1 MPVSSTPSESFVRA
15 NRIIAL
21 LGALA
26 TCCLFAATPARAAG
40 SPMEDAD
47 LLARTQAAGPAYL
60 AANAKKPGVKTTA
73 SGLQYRVLRE
83 GKGARPTAA
92 DAVTV
97 HYRGT
102 LVDGSEFDSSYQRGE
117 PITFPLSRVIK
128 GWTEGLQLMQVG
140 AKYELVIPPE
150 LAYGDRGPLARQALV
165 FEVELLDVGVNGD
178 TSK

>member
-1 MPVSSTPSESFVRA
+1 MRA

-21 LGALA
+21 LSAWAACSLLLA
-26 TCCLFAATPARAAG
+26 APSRAAD
-40 SPMEDAD
+40 SPLENPEV
-47 LLARTQAAGPAYL
+47 LAKAQAAGPAYL

-102 LVDGSEFDSSYQRGE
+102 LVDGAEFDSSYQRGE

-140 AKYELVIPPE
+140 SKYELVIPPE
-150 LAYGDRGPLARQALV
+150 LAYGDRGPLAQQVLV

-178 TSK
+178 ISK

>member
-1 MPVSSTPSESFVRA
+1 MRA

-21 LGALA
+21 LSAWVA
-26 TCCLFAATPARAAG
+26 CCLLAAVPSRAAD
-40 SPMEDAD
+40 SPLENPEV
-47 LLARTQAAGPAYL
+47 LAKAQAAGPAYL

-73 SGLQYRVLRE
+73 SGLQYRVLRA
-83 GKGARPTAA
+83 GKGAKPTAA

-102 LVDGSEFDSSYQRGE
+102 LVDGAEFDSSYQRGE

-140 AKYELVIPPE
+140 SKYELVIPPE
-150 LAYGDRGPLARQALV
+150 LAYGDRGPLAQQVLV